1 MAAMRIATCL
11 LILLLLAPSVR
22 AEDPPKEAPAAPVTG
37 APKDARAA
45 VDSKRLMAHVTWMA
59 APERKGRGAWP
70 EREATAAYIAK
81 SFADAGLVPLP
92 GRKDMNQDKAGLKE
106 PALRNVVGWLP
117 GPKGSDGEYVILSA
131 HYDHL
136 GQKVSVIVDGE
147 TETRVAMTFPGADDN
162 ASGVAALLEIARVL
176 GLKHKENPSAFKRG
190 IVFVA
195 FDLEERNLVG
205 SRHYAKEPPLPLA
218 NCAAF
223 ITMDMLGR
231 SVADL
236 VPGSLFV
243 MGTESSA
250 VVDKLMRDLGEPKG
264 GKTTKIGID
273 FQPGYSDYVPFK
285 DAKIPYVFV
294 TSGACE
300 DYHQTTDTA
309 ARIQADHLHARTTWC
324 RDLTMRLVN
333 AAERP
338 AWRDSVPPSVEELK
352 DVRALI
358 ATIETEV
365 AKVPNLPPMVAGA
378 VGNYG
383 KYLDK
388 LLADGQVTAE
398 ERTNARN
405 GALNLFRM
413 AQQMASVLNQQR

>member
-1 MAAMRIATCL
+1 MAAMRSATAL
-11 LILLLLAPSVR
+11 LVLLLLVPSVH
-22 AEDPPKEAPAAPVTG
+22 AEDPPKDGAKG
-37 APKDARAA
+37 APKDAAEA
-45 VDSKRLMAHVTWMA
+45 IDAKRLMAHVTWMA
-59 APERKGRGAWP
+59 APDRKGRGLWP

-81 SFADAGLVPLP
+81 AFADAGLVPLP
-92 GRKDMNQDKAGLKE
+92 GCKDMNHDKAGLKE

-117 GPKGSDGEYVILSA
+117 GPKGADGEYVILSS

-136 GQKVSVIVDGE
+136 GQKVTVIKDGE
-147 TETRVAMTFPGADDN
+147 SETRVAMTFPGADDN

-176 GLKHKENPSAFKRG
+176 GLQHKKNPASFKRG

-205 SRHYAKEPPLPLA
+205 SRHYAKEPPIPLA

-250 VVDKLMRDLGEPKG
+250 VVDKHMRDLGEPKG
-264 GKTTKIGID
+264 GTTTKIGID

-300 DYHQTTDTA
+300 DYHQTSDTA
-309 ARIQADHLHARTTWC
+309 DRIESAHLHARTVWC

-333 AAERP
+333 ASERP
-338 AWRDSVPPSVEELK
+338 AWRDSVPPSVGELK
-352 DVRALI
+352 DVRTLI
-358 ATIETEV
+358 STIETEV
-365 AKVPNLPPMVAGA
+365 AKVPNLPPMVAAA

-383 KYLDK
+383 KFLDK
-388 LLADGQVTAE
+388 LLADDQVTAE
-398 ERTNARN
+398 ERTLARN

-413 AQQMASVLNQQR
+413 AQQMAAVMNQQR